1 MFVCTC
7 GCDVPCLEEWVSVEL
22 ARLAGNMQAVACG
35 PLLDCVVESEGLDVY
50 GLVAGPHVMLTG
62 ARKT

>member
-1 MFVCTC
+1 M
-7 GCDVPCLEEWVSVEL
+7 EL